1 MDPISSRQCLHFGVC
16 GGCAHQD
23 LSYDEQLLEK
33 QKALG
38 TLFAPWWQ
46 EAIPVTPSP
55 VRWHYRNKIDP
66 SFAFKWYAE
75 APPKGFPRETV
86 LGFKEKGKWRC
97 PLELQEC
104 LIAPV
109 GVEKLFPAIRE
120 WTAAQGLTAYHSR
133 QNTGYLRHLLI
144 RDGKRSGERMVML
157 ITAPGKLPDEEGFVE
172 AVQSSF
178 PATSI
183 YHGVFSGRGE
193 VAFAEEAFLL
203 HGKERIEE
211 RMAILSEEEWSP
223 SALTVDTPEAFL
235 QQEEKDRSFL
245 HFQISPM
252 SFFQTNPLAAER
264 LYGAIRGW
272 CQENPAPFLYD
283 LYGGMGSIALHAAD
297 LYPRIISVE
306 EVADASEDGR
316 ENTARNGVDHI
327 TFVTSTVQDIFK
339 KKPLEG
345 GLQAEADVIV
355 DPPRSGLHPKAL
367 KGLVEWAPER
377 LLYVSCNPARLE
389 DEMKVLTEV
398 YRLESLRAFDLF
410 PHTPHVE
417 VMAAFQRA

>member
-1 MDPISSRQCLHFGVC
+1 
-16 GGCAHQD
+16 
-23 LSYDEQLLEK
+23 
-33 QKALG
+33 
-38 TLFAPWWQ
+38 
-46 EAIPVTPSP
+46 
-55 VRWHYRNKIDP
+55 
-66 SFAFKWYAE
+66 
-75 APPKGFPRETV
+75 
-86 LGFKEKGKWRC
+86 
-97 PLELQEC
+97 
-104 LIAPV
+104 
-109 GVEKLFPAIRE
+109 
-120 WTAAQGLTAYHSR
+120 
-133 QNTGYLRHLLI
+133 
-144 RDGKRSGERMVML
+144 
-157 ITAPGKLPDEEGFVE
+157 
-172 AVQSSF
+172 
-178 PATSI
+178 
-183 YHGVFSGRGE
+183 
-193 VAFAEEAFLL
+193 
-203 HGKERIEE
+203 
-211 RMAILSEEEWSP
+211 
-223 SALTVDTPEAFL
+223 
-235 QQEEKDRSFL
+235 
-245 HFQISPM
+245 M